1 LRAHNEESTMA
12 VKRGKSRIL
21 REVHEMASDLHR
33 LGFIDERKMR
43 KYDALCLVVGARL
56 KVPSGAR

>member
-1 LRAHNEESTMA
+1 MT

-21 REVHEMASDLHR
+21 REVHEMASDLYR

-43 KYDALCLVVGARL
+43 KYDALYRAAKRDRKSPPNASRL
-56 KVPSGAR
+56 RDLA

>member
-1 LRAHNEESTMA
+1 MT

-43 KYDALCLVVGARL
+43 KYDALCLTAKRNRKSPPVASRPRVLA
-56 KVPSGAR
+56 